1 MSTKELHSSTLGW
14 ATNTFIKN
22 MSKNYKKWTAEEEL
36 VISRM
41 REKGN
46 TIKEI
51 AKSLNR
57 TESSVT
63 YRIHQMI
70 NCCTLEKKGKAGVKV
85 HKNCTYALGF
95 STKPGIY
102 PTDKKVSSKSKIDY
116 DEVARRIENG
126 GLRNIQKALREY
138 SKETGIS
145 IHALHKA
152 YYSESQSRTR
162 IKDRVRAYTIVTPK
176 GVIHGANKNTDK
188 PIIKVSIWSKMKTW
202 LSSLLLS

>member
-1 MSTKELHSSTLGW
+1 
-14 ATNTFIKN
+14 

-41 REKGN
+41 RKEGK

-63 YRIHQMI
+63 FRIHQMI
-70 NCCTLEKKGKAGVKV
+70 NCCTLQKKGKSSVKT
-85 HKNCTYALGF
+85 HKNYTHAFGF
-95 STKPGIY
+95 STKPEIY
-102 PTDKKVSSKSKIDY
+102 PTGKKVSSKSKIDY

-126 GLRNIQKALREY
+126 GLRNIQKTLREY

-145 IHALHKA
+145 IYALHRA
-152 YYSESQSRTR
+152 YYSESQPRTR